1 MRFFLGVICGVL
13 LMVIAAFIA
22 DSLTT
27 ADEPPGTQSQRIV
40 NWDVAA
46 ARLDRATEKIREEVH
61 ELTR

>member
-1 MRFFLGVICGVL
+1 MRFLLGVICGVL
-13 LMVIAAFIA
+13 LILPI
-22 DSLTT
+22 SLT

-46 ARLDRATEKIREEVH
+46 ARLNRSIEKIREEVH